1 VEGEMS
7 HKQSHKHTI
16 NRAYISE
23 GDEVNL
29 SHSIFGER
37 CCEELK
43 EIDKHEII
51 VKISEILGPDPSNLH
66 LAEDVLDKMKFD
78 IARYVIHHDYCR
90 CNSVRSQLLL
100 WLDSKINPDNAEKL
114 SSFMDKYLK

>member
-1 VEGEMS
+1 MNR
-7 HKQSHKHTI
+7 KQNQI
-16 NRAYISE
+16 NRAYIGE

-37 CCEELK
+37 CCEEFK

-51 VKISEILGPDPSNLH
+51 VKICEILGPDPSNLH
-66 LAEDVLDKMKFD
+66 LAEEIVDVMKFD
-78 IARYVIHHDYCR
+78 IARYVIHHEYCPR
-90 CNSVRSQLLL
+90 NSVRSQLLL

-114 SSFMDKYLK
+114 SNFMDKYLK

>member
-1 VEGEMS
+1 MS
-7 HKQSHKHTI
+7 YKRNQL
-16 NRAYISE
+16 NRAFIGE

-37 CCEELK
+37 CCQELK

-51 VKISEILGPDPSNLH
+51 VKICEILGPDPSNLH
-66 LAEDVLDKMKFD
+66 LAEEILDVMKFD
-78 IARYVIHHDYCR
+78 IARYVIHHEYCR
-90 CNSVRSQLLL
+90 CNSVCSQLLL

-114 SSFMDKYLK
+114 SSFIEKYLK